1 MKEIIIAIVIGYLL
15 GNIQASYLLGRLLK
29 KGDIRT
35 MGQGNAGASNAV
47 ESLGW
52 KFGVAVGLIDI
63 LKGALS
69 ILLIKYLFD
78 VNMNADGASLLY
90 INGYA
95 AILGHIYPFFMN
107 FKGGKGTA
115 TLVGILLG
123 MNPIYGL
130 IGILFIVSTTLLTDY
145 IVLGT
150 AALTTY
156 VVALTYLKDLGKV
169 ALIISILGALLSLFL
184 HRKNYK
190 RIRLGTE
197 TKLSL
202 VLARKKK

>member
-197 TKLSL
+197 TKLSQ

>member
-78 VNMNADGASLLY
+78 VKMNADGASLLY

-190 RIRLGTE
+190 RIRLSTE
-197 TKLSL
+197 TKLSQ

>member
-78 VNMNADGASLLY
+78 VKINADGASLLY

-130 IGILFIVSTTLLTDY
+130 IGILFIVSTTFLTDY

-197 TKLSL
+197 TKLSQ

>member
-78 VNMNADGASLLY
+78 VKINADGASLLY

-130 IGILFIVSTTLLTDY
+130 IGILFIVSTTFLTDY

>member
-1 MKEIIIAIVIGYLL
+1 MKEIIISAVIGYLL
-15 GNIQASYLLGRLLK
+15 GNIQAAYILGKLIK
-29 KGDIRT
+29 KVDIRT

-52 KFGVAVGLIDI
+52 KFGVLVGIIDV
-63 LKGALS
+63 LKGVVS
-69 ILLIKYLFD
+69 ILLIKLLFD
-78 VNMNADGASLLY
+78 VKLNPDGAFLLY
-90 INGYA
+90 LAGYT
-95 AILGHIYPFFMN
+95 AILGHIYPFYMN

-123 MNPIYGL
+123 LNPLYGL

-156 VVALTYLKDLGKV
+156 VVALTCLKDFGTG
-169 ALIISILGALLSLFL
+169 ALVLSILGALLSMFL
-184 HRKNYK
+184 HRKNYR
-190 RIRLGTE
+190 RIKLGTE
-197 TKLSL
+197 TRLSQ
-202 VLARKKK
+202 VLHKKKK

>member
-78 VNMNADGASLLY
+78 VKINADGASLLY

-130 IGILFIVSTTLLTDY
+130 IGILFIVSTTFLTDY

-156 VVALTYLKDLGKV
+156 VVALTYLKNLGKV
-169 ALIISILGALLSLFL
+169 AMIISILGALLSLFL

-197 TKLSL
+197 TKLSQ

>member
-78 VNMNADGASLLY
+78 VKMNADGASLLY

-197 TKLSL
+197 TKLSQ